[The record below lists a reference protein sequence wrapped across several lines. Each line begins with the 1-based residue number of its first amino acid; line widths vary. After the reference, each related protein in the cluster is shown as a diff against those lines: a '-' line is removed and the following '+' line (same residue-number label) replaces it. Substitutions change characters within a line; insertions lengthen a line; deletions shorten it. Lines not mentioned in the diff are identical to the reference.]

1 MTVHVVDYNNAESLR
16 FALSGIDIVVSTILG
31 PNQLRLIE
39 AAIRAR
45 VRRLIPAEFEGP
57 PRLRPADDPLDRGR
71 HAARHLL
78 QQHRNRIQS
87 MTIICGIFYE
97 RFQRGGL
104 NAARIG
110 ATSGFSGEG
119 DYIMDINNMTAQVPV
134 YNRNNQYTTIC
145 MTSVRDVARLVVRAL
160 DLDRWPPEL
169 SIYAERMT
177 VYDVVT
183 LVSSLKEEEF
193 QPITWHINQDLLRA
207 ELSQAIAAQDIY
219 RQRRTQALMATAEDR
234 YNFRN
239 PNFRQ
244 AFPDFQLTP
253 FRDWICRAWDL
264 EDDDD
269 E

>member
-1 MTVHVVDYNNAESLR
+1 MTVYVVDYNNAESLR

-45 VRRLIPAEFEGP
+45 VRRFIPAEFEGN
-57 PRLRPADDPLDRGR
+57 PRLRPVGDPLDRGR
-71 HAARHLL
+71 HAARDLL
-78 QQHRNRIQS
+78 QQYRNRIQS
-87 MTIICGIFYE
+87 MPIICGIFYE
-97 RFQRGGL
+97 RFQPGGL

-110 ATSGFSGEG
+110 ATSGFSREG

-134 YNRNNQYTTIC
+134 YNRNSQYTTIC

-160 DLDRWPPEL
+160 DLERWPPEL
-169 SIYAERMT
+169 SIHGERMT
-177 VYDVVT
+177 VKDVVN
-183 LVSSLKEEEF
+183 LVSNLKGEHF
-193 QPITWHINQDLLRA
+193 QPITWHIDQDLLRR
-207 ELSQAIAAQDIY
+207 ELSQAVAAQDIY

-239 PNFRQ
+239 PNYRQ
-244 AFPDFQLTP
+244 VFPDFELTH
-253 FRDWICRAWDL
+253 FQDWVCQVWNL